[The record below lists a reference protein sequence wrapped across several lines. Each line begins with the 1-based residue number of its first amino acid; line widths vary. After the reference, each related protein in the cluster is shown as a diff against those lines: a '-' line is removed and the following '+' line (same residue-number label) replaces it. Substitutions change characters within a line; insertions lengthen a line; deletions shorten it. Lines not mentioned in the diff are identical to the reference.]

1 MAMHTES
8 HAPQRPQVNASGT
21 ALQALSVALPI
32 FKCAAC
38 PACLSLWG
46 TLFAGARIGAFEDER
61 AHALVL
67 LLAVVVDFVVLGA
80 SLRHHGSHGPLIVCA
95 AGAVLALGGHFV
107 GETVEYAGLA
117 VLMGVGVWN
126 LRLLRAHRHRPD
138 GCCSPAGFERH
149 QRRLF

>member
-1 MAMHTES
+1 MAMQTES
-8 HAPQRPQVNASGT
+8 LAPEQPQVNASGT

-46 TLFAGARIGAFEDER
+46 TLFAGARVGVFEDER

-67 LLAVVVDFVVLGA
+67 LLAVVVDFAILGA
-80 SLRHHGSHGPLIVCA
+80 SLRHHGSRGPLIVCA

-107 GETVEYAGLA
+107 GEAVEYAGLA
-117 VLMGVGVWN
+117 VLMGVGLWN
-126 LRLLRAHRHRPD
+126 FLLLRAHQHRPG
-138 GCCSPAGFERH
+138 GCCSPEAFER
-149 QRRLF
+149 QQSRRL